1 MNEMFIICMV
11 TLKELKLSARDKIPT
26 RLIYAAAIAGTPDQ
40 HLPEVQSFLDRMQ
53 RVPATHTLEEL
64 ALDYKANDPVLII
77 ERSFT
82 EVEEETYR
90 QWVEVHDRHEGKP
103 DSPAPKSIL
112 AARQAALNS
121 GCAGAAPHE
130 NGGRCC
136 CRCYSSW
143 VVRHHGATCL
153 DYSTQWPGVQPQAA
167 LSF

>member
-1 MNEMFIICMV
+1 MLQPLRVHQTSICQKCNHSS
-11 TLKELKLSARDKIPT
+11 TECS
-26 RLIYAAAIAGTPDQ
+26 
-40 HLPEVQSFLDRMQ
+40 ECQ
-53 RVPATHTLEEL
+53 RRIQEL

-130 NGGRCC
+130 NRDGGRCC

>member
-1 MNEMFIICMV
+1 MTKSRRALSMLQPLRVHQTSICQKCNHSS
-11 TLKELKLSARDKIPT
+11 TECS
-26 RLIYAAAIAGTPDQ
+26 
-40 HLPEVQSFLDRMQ
+40 ECQ
-53 RVPATHTLEEL
+53 RRIQEL
-64 ALDYKANDPVLII
+64 ALDYKANAGSCNYHRAFVHRGGRRNVPPVG
-77 ERSFT
+77 
-82 EVEEETYR
+82 
-90 QWVEVHDRHEGKP
+90 HDRHEGTP